1 MIPSVTT
8 AQRIV
13 IKIGS
18 ALVVDDKTAAPRAAW
33 LDSIAADIAS
43 LRARGTEV
51 IVVSSGAIA
60 LARRTLKLT
69 HKKLKLEEKLGREV
83 DVLTPD
89 SISPR
94 INEIIQK
101 EKIQIL

>member
-1 MIPSVTT
+1 ML
-8 AQRIV
+8 
-13 IKIGS
+13 IKDEYNNYMEKIEEIKAKINPTLKQYDVFRSFIFGS
-18 ALVVDDKTAAPRAAW
+18 FSKN
-33 LDSIAADIAS
+33 IAS
-43 LRARGTEV
+43 ENSDLDL
-51 IVVSSGAIA
+51 IVEFEGEKSLLDLVS
-60 LARRTLKLT
+60 L
-69 HKKLKLEEKLGREV
+69 KLKLEEKLGREV